1 MNARTKEVTADAQ
14 KSLSKRGFNLF
25 LLAPDFHLAAAIVA
39 TSKFSL
45 ANREEL
51 YNDLIDKNESVPA
64 FKDKLRLLNLDF
76 YYGHRLFKDGYLP
89 GQENERI
96 ENSRKIHYKLW
107 LECVRRRRVLTNAE
121 FCGIFPEAAY
131 KADLWS
137 DTIDQTGAPK
147 LNQKKYWEYVNKW
160 KANKRQ
166 EKLKRKADEAKK
178 KKI

>member
-1 MNARTKEVTADAQ
+1 M
-14 KSLSKRGFNLF
+14 
-25 LLAPDFHLAAAIVA
+25 
-39 TSKFSL
+39 
-45 ANREEL
+45 
-51 YNDLIDKNESVPA
+51 
-64 FKDKLRLLNLDF
+64 
-76 YYGHRLFKDGYLP
+76 
-89 GQENERI
+89 
-96 ENSRKIHYKLW
+96 W

-131 KADLWS
+131 KVDLWS

-166 EKLKRKADEAKK
+166 EKLKRKAAEAQK